1 MVYMVRVKYRESGE
15 VWELDG
21 HLTSRFVRQRI
32 KDVRWYRQWFP
43 ENVHPNYSQ
52 LEIYLDDTLDG
63 FITITDYWIAY
74 TRWDRLHDFSN
85 FARCLVERRPT
96 I

>member
-1 MVYMVRVKYRESGE
+1 MVRIKYRESGE
-15 VWELDG
+15 IWELDG
-21 HLTSRFVRQRI
+21 HLTSKVVKQRI

-52 LEIYLDDTLDG
+52 LEIYLDDTLDV

-74 TRWDRLHDFSN
+74 TRWDRLHGFSN
-85 FARCLVERRPT
+85 FSRCLVERRPT

>member
-1 MVYMVRVKYRESGE
+1 MVRVKYRESGE